1 MALFD
6 KEVITTKYESLS
18 KIYYKRPAEHSK
30 TYNERFNSPLTRH
43 FNFQIQEYNHRN
55 KYSAFFCYTE
65 EFAVLMEEIYKKHED
80 LLQALQAVPPLVL
93 EQFILSS
100 VVDEVRATSDIEGI
114 HSTRKEIK
122 EVVSGSIQSARFS
135 SIVAKYKSILTDSG
149 QISFKTCED
158 IRAFYDEFAHKE
170 VTANDPT
177 HKLDGDLFRRDS
189 VSITSASGKILHRGV
204 QPEERIIELL
214 NVTLG
219 ILHDP
224 DMPLLARV
232 AIFHYLFEYVH
243 PFYDG
248 NGRTARFIVSYFLAG
263 RFHRLVALRLS
274 VLIKKNRKKYYDLFR
289 ETDSE
294 WNCGDLTPFVLGFTE
309 IISATFDD
317 ISLSLNNKIMQLTK
331 YRQRLSTLIEG
342 DALTREIYEALLQS
356 SVFFGGGISMEGLIR
371 ATGKSRNTV
380 KSRLDNMP
388 AGHVLESGRGGG
400 KKIYRLNLSIA

>member
-1 MALFD
+1 M
-6 KEVITTKYESLS
+6 EYESLS
-18 KIYYKRPAEHSK
+18 KIYYKRPAEHNK
-30 TYNERFNSPLTRH
+30 TYFERFNSPLTRH
-43 FNFQIQEYNHRN
+43 FDFQIQGYKHRN
-55 KYSAFFCYTE
+55 KHPAFFCYTE
-65 EFAVLMEEIYKKHED
+65 EFTVLMEKIYKKHED

-100 VVDEVRATSDIEGI
+100 VVDEVRATSNIEGI

-122 EVVSGSIQSARFS
+122 EVVSGTVQSARFS
-135 SIVAKYKSILTDSG
+135 SIVDKYKSILTDSAPM
-149 QISFKTCED
+149 SFKTCED
-158 IRAFYDEFAHKE
+158 IRAFYDEFIHKE
-170 VTANDPT
+170 VTANDST

-189 VSITSASGKILHRGV
+189 VDITSGSGKILHRGI
-204 QPEERIIELL
+204 QPDKRIIELL
-214 NVTLG
+214 NVTLK
-219 ILHDP
+219 ILHNP
-224 DMPLLARV
+224 DMPLLARI
-232 AIFHYLFEYVH
+232 AIFHYLFEYIH

-248 NGRTARFIVSYFLAG
+248 NGRTARFIVSYFLAS

-274 VLIKKNRKKYYDLFR
+274 VLIKKNRKKYYALFR

-309 IISATFDD
+309 IVSATLDD

-331 YRQRLSTLIEG
+331 YRQKLYALIEG

-356 SVFFGGGISMEGLIR
+356 SVFFGGGISMEGLTR
-371 ATGKSRNTV
+371 VTGKSRNTV

-388 AGHVLESGRGGG
+388 AGHVLESSGGG

>member
-1 MALFD
+1 M
-6 KEVITTKYESLS
+6 KYESLG
-18 KIYYKRPAEHSK
+18 KIFYKRPTEHSK
-30 TYNERFNSPLTRH
+30 IYNERFSSLLTRH
-43 FNFQIQEYNHRN
+43 FDFQIQEYNHRN
-55 KYSAFFCYTE
+55 KYPAFFCYTE
-65 EFAVLMEEIYKKHED
+65 EFTVLVEEIYKKHEN

-114 HSTRKEIK
+114 HSTRREIK
-122 EVVSGSIQSARFS
+122 EVVSGSVQSARFS
-135 SIVAKYKSILTDSG
+135 SIVAKYKSILTDSAPMK
-149 QISFKTCED
+149 FKTCED

-170 VTANDPT
+170 VIANDPI

-189 VSITSASGKILHRGV
+189 VDITSASGKILHRGV
-204 QPEERIIELL
+204 YPEEKIIELL
-214 NVTLG
+214 NVTLE
-219 ILHDP
+219 ILHNT

-248 NGRTARFIVSYFLAG
+248 NGRTARFIVSYFLAS

-274 VLIKKNRKKYYDLFR
+274 VLVKKNRKKYYELFR

-294 WNCGDLTPFVLGFTE
+294 WNCGDLTPFVIGFTE

-317 ISLSLNNKIMQLTK
+317 ISLSLNNKIMQLAK
-331 YRQRLSTLIEG
+331 YRQRLSALVEG
-342 DALTREIYEALLQS
+342 DALTEEIYEALLQS
-356 SVFFGGGISMEGLIR
+356 SVFFGGGISMEGLMR

-388 AGHVLESGRGGG
+388 AEHLLKSSNGG
-400 KKIYRLNLSIA
+400 KKIYRLNLLIA